1 VKVHHLNCGT
11 MREIDPG
18 AAAPLQPARALNH
31 CLLVET
37 DDAGLVLVETG
48 FGTLD
53 VERRGETLGR
63 TFLDRTQAV
72 LDPGETAA
80 RQIAR
85 LGLDPADVRHIV
97 LTHLDLDHTG
107 GLPDFPDATV
117 HLHDA
122 ELRTAVAATGTH
134 PEHGLRYR
142 PAHWAHRPH
151 WSTYTAHKGNAWFG
165 FDAVELEG
173 LPPEILL
180 IPLAGHTPGHCAVAV
195 RAGDRWLLHAGDAF
209 YHHGQVEADRWSMP
223 LWEALEEITE
233 TDRPLR
239 MANQARLRELLREHG
254 AEVEVFSA
262 HDPWA
267 FARLAT
273 ERGAELGLAVTEE
286 APAPAV

>member
-1 VKVHHLNCGT
+1 MKVHHLNCGS

-18 AAAPLQPARALNH
+18 AAASLEPARALNH

-37 DDAGLVLVETG
+37 DSAGLVLVETG
-48 FGTLD
+48 FGTQD
-53 VERRGETLGR
+53 VTRRQETLGR

-72 LDPGETAA
+72 LDPRETAA
-80 RQIAR
+80 HHIER
-85 LGLDPADVRHIV
+85 LGYSVADVRHIV
-97 LTHLDLDHTG
+97 LTHLDLDHSG
-107 GLPDFPDATV
+107 GLPDFPHATV

-122 ELRTAVAATGTH
+122 ELRTAMGATSSH

-151 WSTYTAHKGNAWFG
+151 WSAYTAQKGNSWFG
-165 FDAVELEG
+165 FDAIELEG
-173 LPPEILL
+173 VPSEILL

-195 RAGDRWLLHAGDAF
+195 WDTDRWLLHAGDSF
-209 YHHGQVEADRWSMP
+209 YHHGQIEADRWSIP

-239 MANQARLRELLREHG
+239 IANQTRLRELLREHG
-254 AEVEVFSA
+254 DEVDVFSA

-267 FARLAT
+267 FGRYQAL
-273 ERGAELGLAVTEE
+273 ESVVSGI
-286 APAPAV
+286 